1 MSEGGRN
8 ARTQQNLCFGGF
20 VRWLPPPN
28 FGGGALRSESHKKS
42 SEKRVRGASALGG
55 TTTPPKGET
64 CDNFGVVGLTAGKN
78 GAIIVQEV
86 GNVEKNDTKVRLSVT
101 LAPKVL
107 EKLDILCRE
116 KGVSR
121 PAIVALA
128 LDKYW
133 KEEHPDW

>member
-1 MSEGGRN
+1 MFW
-8 ARTQQNLCFGGF
+8 C
-20 VRWLPPPN
+20 VRPAVAAAELWRRCAP
-28 FGGGALRSESHKKS
+28 LRIPKKS

-55 TTTPPKGET
+55 YYDTPLRGET

-128 LDKYW
+128 LDKFW

>member
-1 MSEGGRN
+1 M
-8 ARTQQNLCFGGF
+8 
-20 VRWLPPPN
+20 
-28 FGGGALRSESHKKS
+28 
-42 SEKRVRGASALGG
+42 
-55 TTTPPKGET
+55 
-64 CDNFGVVGLTAGKN
+64 GLTAGKN

-128 LDKYW
+128 LDKFW

>member
-1 MSEGGRN
+1 MRAGGTPALNKTCVLVGSSGGCRR
-8 ARTQQNLCFGGF
+8 RTLAAEHRGRLRG
-20 VRWLPPPN
+20 RW
-28 FGGGALRSESHKKS
+28 AA
-42 SEKRVRGASALGG
+42 KRGG
-55 TTTPPKGET
+55 TTTPPQGET

>member
-1 MSEGGRN
+1 MAAERSAPNYQKKFRKTGAGGR
-8 ARTQQNLCFGGF
+8 QP
-20 VRWLPPPN
+20 W
-28 FGGGALRSESHKKS
+28 
-42 SEKRVRGASALGG
+42 GG
-55 TTTPPKGET
+55 TTTPPQGET

>member
-1 MSEGGRN
+1 MRAGGTPAHN
-8 ARTQQNLCFGGF
+8 KTCVLVGSFGGC
-20 VRWLPPPN
+20 RRRTLAAERSAPN
-28 FGGGALRSESHKKS
+28 PTKKFRKTGAGGVS
-42 SEKRVRGASALGG
+42 LGG
-55 TTTPPKGET
+55 VLRHPPKGET

>member
-1 MSEGGRN
+1 M
-8 ARTQQNLCFGGF
+8 
-20 VRWLPPPN
+20 
-28 FGGGALRSESHKKS
+28 
-42 SEKRVRGASALGG
+42 
-55 TTTPPKGET
+55 
-64 CDNFGVVGLTAGKN
+64 TAGKN

-133 KEEHPDW
+133 KEEHPDWKKNEGVPFLGRVGTPSK